1 MMQRLRML
9 AALGLAAAML
19 SACVESGPA
28 PVAKPEGKVLAGI
41 ELSGKPVKPASLANP
56 RIRYAGGDGSSLAS
70 AVVIKGASG
79 EFDGVQSEYVWLAQ
93 HLPGWRTV
101 SQAVLEDGGRMYDRM
116 TMQKSGTTRQVY
128 FDITGFYGRM

>member
-41 ELSGKPVKPASLANP
+41 ELSGKPVKPA
-56 RIRYAGGDGSSLAS
+56 SLAS